1 MKSLLAISTL
11 VFTMMFSSTSFA
23 EWTKVTQSVDGDT
36 IYVDFERIRKVDGFV
51 YYWDLVDNSKP
62 TKNGILSSKAY
73 NQGDCKLFRFQN
85 LSLSFHNK
93 PMGRGTGDV
102 QKPVKAQQDWKYPP
116 PNSVGENILKSICSR

>member
-1 MKSLLAISTL
+1 MKKITLIFALLFMPML
-11 VFTMMFSSTSFA
+11 SSTSFA
-23 EWTKVTQSVDGDT
+23 EWTKVTQSVSGDT

-85 LSLSFHNK
+85 LSLSFTTN
-93 PMGRGTGDV
+93 R
-102 QKPVKAQQDWKYPP
+102 
-116 PNSVGENILKSICSR
+116 